1 MRNIDHMEPITTLA
15 AYVAPKVGDLL
26 WKGATEQVKKT
37 LNKTDIEKALAAGL
51 KAAEDWEKKQHLAR
65 KGLFYRVKG
74 DGWNGSPKF
83 LEGVLADSGVQA
95 ELQKPLS
102 NQGQPQ
108 IEFLHKVFEREAE
121 ASKLNLDLNY
131 LVPWI
136 EQFVKTYFEKTS
148 TFIRFQ
154 VNKENYFKQLANWF
168 DDVKNVDHI

>member
-37 LNKTDIEKALAAGL
+37 LNKTDIEKAIAAGL

-108 IEFLHKVFEREAE
+108 IEFLQKVFEREAE